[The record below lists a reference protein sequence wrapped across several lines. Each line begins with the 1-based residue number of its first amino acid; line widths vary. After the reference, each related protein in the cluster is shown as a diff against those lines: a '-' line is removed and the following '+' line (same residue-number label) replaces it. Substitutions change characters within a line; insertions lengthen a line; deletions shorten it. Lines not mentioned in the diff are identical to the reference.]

1 METAPNQAT
10 SQFAECL
17 STAETAA
24 TLQLNRP
31 LLPIDEY
38 ATREGVSRGIVE
50 ECGRLGIVQ
59 VRKYKGKRYVVDV
72 PLSPYR
78 YPSRGA
84 EFAECLST
92 AGAAK
97 PVDKTTL
104 SKKISEL
111 SRKTASKGDILRKN
125 RKMGASDVL
134 EHIGKHTG
142 PSDEAVKAE
151 TSSALIEKIVEPS
164 LSNRVPHGARQLSL
178 LAGQVFRKA
187 LQIISKPVR
196 MVEGK
201 ISKSKSRHEPL
212 RGESPPPVRGVPR
225 KIIQD
230 GGIEFSALAAS
241 PFCEDSRSDEL
252 SVQPKSARSWQLAP
266 KGRAPWRR
274 VAVFSTILF
283 FVALLVNIW
292 FYAGRQ
298 TQRDKLSL
306 AYANIQ
312 TVYSD
317 FIKADRQVKV
327 LRSELAGSKAEVK
340 RIQNELDDSMVELQ
354 GVRNQLAEARQNLES
369 IQHRNARGMDRLHE
383 QIQKLTAWVKE
394 SNKNSQ
400 PSSGSSTSGQ

>member
-1 METAPNQAT
+1 MKTALKQAT
-10 SQFAECL
+10 SQ
-17 STAETAA
+17 ETAA

-50 ECGRLGIVQ
+50 ECERLGIVQ
-59 VRKYKGKRYVVDV
+59 VRKHKGKRYVVDV

-92 AGAAK
+92 AGATK

-111 SRKTASKGDILRKN
+111 RQKAASKGDILQKN
-125 RKMGASDVL
+125 RRMGASDVL
-134 EHIGKHTG
+134 EHVGKHTR
-142 PSDEAVKAE
+142 PNDEAVKAG
-151 TSSALIEKIVEPS
+151 TSSALIEKIAEPS
-164 LSNRVPHGARQLSL
+164 LSSRVPHGARQLFL

-196 MVEGK
+196 MVGGK
-201 ISKSKSRHEPL
+201 VTESKSRHE
-212 RGESPPPVRGVPR
+212 SSQ
-225 KIIQD
+225 IIQD
-230 GGIEFSALAAS
+230 GGIEFSTLAVS
-241 PFCEDSRSDEL
+241 PSYEDSLSDDL
-252 SVQPKSARSWQLAP
+252 SVQPKSARSWQL
-266 KGRAPWRR
+266 

-327 LRSELAGSKAEVK
+327 LRSELAGSKAEIR
-340 RIQNELDDSMVELQ
+340 RIQNELDDSRVELQ

-369 IQHRNARGMDRLHE
+369 IQRRNAQGMDRLHE

>member
-1 METAPNQAT
+1 METALNQAT
-10 SQFAECL
+10 SQ
-17 STAETAA
+17 ETAA

-38 ATREGVSRGIVE
+38 ATREGVSRDIVE
-50 ECGRLGIVQ
+50 ECRRLGIVQ

-92 AGAAK
+92 AGATK

-111 SRKTASKGDILRKN
+111 RQKAASKGDILQKN
-125 RKMGASDVL
+125 RRMGAF
-134 EHIGKHTG
+134 EHVGKHTR
-142 PSDEAVKAE
+142 PNDEAVKAG
-151 TSSALIEKIVEPS
+151 TSSALIEKIAEPS
-164 LSNRVPHGARQLSL
+164 LSSRVPHGARQLFL

-196 MVEGK
+196 MVGGK
-201 ISKSKSRHEPL
+201 VTESKSRHE
-212 RGESPPPVRGVPR
+212 SPQ
-225 KIIQD
+225 IIHD
-230 GGIEFSALAAS
+230 GGIEFSTLAVS
-241 PFCEDSRSDEL
+241 PSYEDSLSDDL
-252 SVQPKSARSWQLAP
+252 SVQPRSARSWQLAP
-266 KGRAPWRR
+266 KGRAPWGR

-298 TQRDKLSL
+298 TQRDTLSL

-327 LRSELAGSKAEVK
+327 LRSELAGSKAEIR
-340 RIQNELDDSMVELQ
+340 RIQNELDDSRVELQ
-354 GVRNQLAEARQNLES
+354 DVRNQLAEARQNLES
-369 IQHRNARGMDRLHE
+369 IQQRNAQGMDRLHE
-383 QIQKLTAWVKE
+383 QIQKLMVWVKE

-400 PSSGSSTSGQ
+400 PSSGSSTSGR

>member
-1 METAPNQAT
+1 METALNQAT
-10 SQFAECL
+10 SQ
-17 STAETAA
+17 ETAA

-111 SRKTASKGDILRKN
+111 SQKTASKGDILRKN
-125 RKMGASDVL
+125 RKMGASNVL
-134 EHIGKHTG
+134 EHVGKHTR
-142 PSDEAVKAE
+142 PNDEAVKAGA
-151 TSSALIEKIVEPS
+151 SSALIEKIAEPS
-164 LSNRVPHGARQLSL
+164 LSSRVPHGARQLFL

-196 MVEGK
+196 MVGGK
-201 ISKSKSRHEPL
+201 VLGPKVTESKSRHE
-212 RGESPPPVRGVPR
+212 SPQ
-225 KIIQD
+225 IIQD
-230 GGIEFSALAAS
+230 GGIEFSTLAVS
-241 PFCEDSRSDEL
+241 PSYEDSLSDDL

-266 KGRAPWRR
+266 KGRAPWGR

-340 RIQNELDDSMVELQ
+340 RIQNELDDSRVELQ

-369 IQHRNARGMDRLHE
+369 IQQRNAQGMDRLHE

-400 PSSGSSTSGQ
+400 PSSDSSTSGQ